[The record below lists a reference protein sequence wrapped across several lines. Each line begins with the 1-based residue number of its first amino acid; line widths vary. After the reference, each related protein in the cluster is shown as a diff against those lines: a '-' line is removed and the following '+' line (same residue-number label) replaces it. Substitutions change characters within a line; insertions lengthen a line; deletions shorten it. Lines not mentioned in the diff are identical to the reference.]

1 MLRRVQWQ
9 NLFNPVAPWL
19 LAALVLWL
27 CWQLAAVIW
36 LLAAP
41 PQPPLVRD
49 VALQSQP
56 SLVPNISA
64 VQLFKIERPPLVSD
78 SAPAMGVNVPMRL
91 QGVML
96 SRPAARSSAMIL
108 MNGVTDRYRVGQ
120 TLKDTSL
127 QVASVYWDR
136 VQLRRPDGSVLTLKF
151 GEDSPLDPPPTAPSI
166 AAPTS
171 GMNPTARVDL
181 ALTEAQSQLASNP
194 ASYLTRMGLTAT
206 GQGYEV
212 TAGAPANLRN
222 QMGLRAGDRIVSING
237 QTLGQPQN
245 DAKLLEQI
253 RQTRNAQIEIQRGE
267 QTLTIQQSF

>member
-151 GEDSPLDPPPTAPSI
+151 GEDSPLDPPPPAASI

-245 DAKLLEQI
+245 DAKLMEQI

>member
-1 MLRRVQWQ
+1 MLRRIQWQ
-9 NLFNPVAPWL
+9 TFLNPIAPWL
-19 LAALVLWL
+19 LAGLVLWL
-27 CWQLAAVIW
+27 CWQIAAVVW

-49 VALQSQP
+49 VALQSRP
-56 SLVPNISA
+56 NNVPNIST
-64 VQLFKIERPPLVSD
+64 VQLFKIERPSLTD
-78 SAPAMGVNVPMRL
+78 SAPMMMTPNVPMRL

-96 SRPAARSSAMIL
+96 SQPASRSSAMIL
-108 MNGVTDRYRVGQ
+108 MNGITDRYRVGQ
-120 TLKDTSL
+120 TIKDAQL
-127 QVASVYWDR
+127 QVASVRWDR
-136 VQLRRPDGSVLTLKF
+136 VQLQRPDGTLLTLKF
-151 GEDSPLDPPPTAPSI
+151 GEDSPLNPPAAAAELPAATPT
-166 AAPTS
+166 T
-171 GMNPTARVDL
+171 PTARVDL
-181 ALTEAQSQLASNP
+181 ALTEAQSQLTSNP

-237 QTLGQPQN
+237 QALGQPQN

>member
-1 MLRRVQWQ
+1 MLRRIQWQ
-9 NLFNPVAPWL
+9 LLNPIAPWL
-19 LAALVLWL
+19 LAALLLWL
-27 CWQLAAVIW
+27 CWQMAAVIW

-41 PQPPLVRD
+41 PQPPLVRE

-56 SLVPNISA
+56 STVPNISA
-64 VQLFKIERPPLVSD
+64 VQLFKIDRPELT
-78 SAPAMGVNVPMRL
+78 AATPATALNVPIRL

-96 SRPAARSSAMIL
+96 SRPASGSSAML
-108 MNGVTDRYRVGQ
+108 LLNGVADRYRVGQ
-120 TLKDTSL
+120 GLKDVQLT
-127 QVASVYWDR
+127 VATVSWDR
-136 VQLRRPDGSVLTLKF
+136 VQLRRPDGSLVTLKF
-151 GEDSPLDPPPTAPSI
+151 GEDAPLSDPP
-166 AAPTS
+166 AAPNLPTPPS
-171 GMNPTARVDL
+171 GNPSERVDS
-181 ALTEAQSQLASNP
+181 ALVDAQSQLTSNP
-194 ASYLTRMGLTAT
+194 ASYLTRMGLAAT

-222 QMGLRAGDRIVSING
+222 QMGLRAGDRIVSVNG

>member
-56 SLVPNISA
+56 SLFPNISA
-64 VQLFKIERPPLVSD
+64 VQLFKIERPPLVND

-151 GEDSPLDPPPTAPSI
+151 GEDSPLDPPPTAASI

>member
-9 NLFNPVAPWL
+9 NLFNPIAPWL